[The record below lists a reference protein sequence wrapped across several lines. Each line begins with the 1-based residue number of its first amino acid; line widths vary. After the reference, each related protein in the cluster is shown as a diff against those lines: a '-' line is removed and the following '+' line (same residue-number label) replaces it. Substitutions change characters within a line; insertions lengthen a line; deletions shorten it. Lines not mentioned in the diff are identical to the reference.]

1 MLKISCA
8 RGWARYFETDFC
20 AENDRN
26 CQKSAKSDMFGGSE
40 NYENPNQCG
49 KFLLQ
54 WTVKCLTLP
63 LTIKT
68 GKKKQILKPKIM
80 GAI

>member
-1 MLKISCA
+1 
-8 RGWARYFETDFC
+8 
-20 AENDRN
+20 
-26 CQKSAKSDMFGGSE
+26 MFGGSE

-68 GKKKQILKPKIM
+68 GKKKTNSKTKNYGGHITPKPYL
-80 GAI
+80 AL